1 MYRYKINKTK
11 PIVINIIGLFRDETY
26 SQYPIVKIPDYK
38 ACHKHSLYHH
48 N

>member
-26 SQYPIVKIPDYK
+26 SQYPIVKISYYNG
-38 ACHKHSLYHH
+38 CHKHSL
-48 N
+48 